1 MIAFFPQLDLDELID
16 RIIEIGGLT
25 NNFDLLVSS
34 LIEISKTYPS
44 HISLKDKI
52 VDINIEIGDYV
63 TYMYGTEVNI
73 KRVLVLEKGFFFLTN
88 EKVIIKDEQININN
102 KSFITLDGHNETVPD
117 KCVLVGSYLDPDPWV
132 RIVHQNSIK
141 YLTKKN
147 DL

>member
-1 MIAFFPQLDLDELID
+1 MIRWIRVNVAGDCLVPKMYDRQTID
-16 RIIEIGGLT
+16 GRVD
-25 NNFDLLVSS
+25 FDF
-34 LIEISKTYPS
+34 EE
-44 HISLKDKI
+44 
-52 VDINIEIGDYV
+52 IEIGDYV

-132 RIVHQNSIK
+132 RIVHQDSIK

-147 DL
+147 DF